1 MNRFF
6 ILIPLLLIAL
16 LPAPAGAQEKAPRG
30 LLEKPQ
36 TLSPQDPI
44 PNGAINKLFRQCK
57 SYYPRRFTPSA
68 LEAYCSC
75 SAAATQGVL
84 RAGEYESLQLERNR
98 KASNPVY
105 QKYVS
110 QVVIP
115 CMDIPTLDIEYF
127 ACILNRANDPRI
139 DNIPKYCQ
147 CVSSKVAR
155 RVRTIGDADTLLRL
169 QHYERDPLE
178 ALWHSEGYK
187 ETLRNS
193 MDECVRSYLRQPQIY
208 N

>member
-1 MNRFF
+1 MKRFF
-6 ILIPLLLIAL
+6 TLILLLIAL
-16 LPAPAGAQEKAPRG
+16 LSTSAEAQEKPVGG
-30 LLEKPQ
+30 LMQQSQ
-36 TLSPQDPI
+36 TLSPGDPI
-44 PNGAINKLFRQCK
+44 PNEAINKLFKQCK

-68 LEAYCSC
+68 LDVYCNC

-84 RAGEYESLQLERNR
+84 KAGEYESLQLERNR

-105 QKYVS
+105 QKYVT

-127 ACILNRANDPRI
+127 ACVLRRTNDSRI
-139 DNIPKYCQ
+139 ENIPKYCQ
-147 CVSSKVAR
+147 CVSGEVSKY
-155 RVRTIGDADTLLRL
+155 VRKYGSVDALLRTE
-169 QHYERDPLE
+169 HYEKDPIE
-178 ALWHSEGYK
+178 ALWNSEGYK

-193 MDECVRSYLRQPQIY
+193 MDECVLLYLRRPQTY